1 MHVALPTSWWEWLI
15 VVFGAYRLT
24 RLAGWDDWPPV
35 VRIRAWVIGERWV
48 SDDPILNDLLEAMR
62 KPVDDP
68 GRPVEALTSEFS
80 SESKFVAS
88 RPVPGKPPSSEVE
101 AVRPAY
107 DRPTLAHLIHCPFCL
122 GFWVSLA
129 VYGFWLLDAR
139 WALYTLFPWA
149 LSGLVGLISKNLDP

>member
-48 SDDPILNDLLEAMR
+48 SDVPSKPPRSGRWATEAEILA
-62 KPVDDP
+62 
-68 GRPVEALTSEFS
+68 VEAEQADDDELGFT
-80 SESKFVAS
+80 AD
-88 RPVPGKPPSSEVE
+88 RPVPGKPPSSEV
-101 AVRPAY
+101 AGVRPAY